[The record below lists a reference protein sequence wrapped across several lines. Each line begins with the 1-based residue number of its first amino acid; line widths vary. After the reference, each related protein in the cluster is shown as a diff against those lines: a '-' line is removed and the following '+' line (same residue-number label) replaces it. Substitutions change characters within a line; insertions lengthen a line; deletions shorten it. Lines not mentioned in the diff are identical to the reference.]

1 MKKILLSLAL
11 IIVIS
16 SSLLAQTAEET
27 KVAAAAE
34 ALRKGLVDA
43 DKKALDE
50 VTAPQL
56 SYGHSSGK
64 VENKEQFINEA
75 INGPADFIS
84 IDISNQTI
92 AIVDKSAIVRHIF
105 YTKMKRD
112 GKDDEIKISVLQ
124 VWQKQKGKWKL
135 LARQA
140 VKIAS

>member
-1 MKKILLSLAL
+1 MKKYFLLLVLSAAS
-11 IIVIS
+11 IVNIQGQS
-16 SSLLAQTAEET
+16 AGET

-43 DKKALDE
+43 DKKILDE
-50 VTAPQL
+50 VTATQL

-64 VENKEQFINEA
+64 VENKEQFINEV
-75 INGPADFIS
+75 INGPVDFIS

-92 AIVDKSAIVRHIF
+92 SIVDKSAVVRHIF

-140 VKIAS
+140 VKVP

>member
-1 MKKILLSLAL
+1 MKKYLISLIAIL
-11 IIVIS
+11 VIS
-16 SSLLAQTAEET
+16 SSLIAQSAEET

-50 VTAPQL
+50 VTASQL

-64 VENKEQFINEA
+64 LENKEQFINEA
-75 INGPADFIS
+75 INGSVDFIS

-92 AIVDKSAIVRHIF
+92 VIADKSAIVRHIF

-140 VKIAS
+140 VKVAV

>member
-1 MKKILLSLAL
+1 
-11 IIVIS
+11 
-16 SSLLAQTAEET
+16 
-27 KVAAAAE
+27 
-34 ALRKGLVDA
+34 
-43 DKKALDE
+43 
-50 VTAPQL
+50 L

-75 INGPADFIS
+75 INGPVDFIS

-92 AIVDKSAIVRHIF
+92 VVVDKNAIVRHIF

-140 VKIAS
+140 VKVP